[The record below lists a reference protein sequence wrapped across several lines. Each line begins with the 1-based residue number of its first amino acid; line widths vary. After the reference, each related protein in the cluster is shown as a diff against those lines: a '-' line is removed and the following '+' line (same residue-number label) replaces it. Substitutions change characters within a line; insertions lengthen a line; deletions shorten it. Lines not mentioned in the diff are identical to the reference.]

1 MTTDLFPE
9 RIETQRL
16 LFERLGHETIDP
28 FELYEFV
35 SSDDW
40 QSDALD
46 HMPWFRFQRLDEV
59 AGFIDHAEAEWA
71 DRSSARYLL
80 RTNDDDTELVG
91 TTAFDPEWEHRR
103 AGSDVVL
110 APRFWGR
117 EYGFER
123 ASVFVEL
130 TFEVYD
136 LDAYCTTCAVDNE
149 PSRRMIEKIVDA
161 YGGQYEG
168 RLRQFGAPHPGGE
181 VTDQHRYSIVRS
193 EYEQATQDEDTL
205 DFEIEW

>member
-1 MTTDLFPE
+1 MTTDLFPA

-16 LFERLGHETIDP
+16 IFERLSHETVDP

-35 SSDDW
+35 TSDDW

-59 AGFIDHAEAEWA
+59 AGFIDHAETEWA

-91 TTAFDPEWEHRR
+91 TTAFDPEWERRR

-110 APRFWGR
+110 APRCWGR

-149 PSRRMIEKIVDA
+149 PSRRMIEKTVDA
-161 YGGQYEG
+161 YGGEYEG
-168 RLRQFGAPHPGGE
+168 RLRQFGAPRPSGE

-205 DFEIEW
+205 DFGMEW

>member
-1 MTTDLFPE
+1 MRHDIFPE
-9 RIETQRL
+9 RIETRRL
-16 LFERLGHETIDP
+16 IFERLCHETVDP

-35 SSDDW
+35 TRDDW

-59 AGFIDHAEAEWA
+59 AGFIEHAEQEWT

-80 RTNDDDTELVG
+80 RTNDEDTDIVG
-91 TTAFDPEWEHRR
+91 TTAFDPEWESRR

-110 APRFWGR
+110 AKRFWGR
-117 EYGFER
+117 EYGLER
-123 ASVFVEL
+123 ASVFIEL
-130 TFEVYD
+130 TFETYD

-161 YGGQYEG
+161 FGGEYEG
-168 RLRQFGAPHPGGE
+168 RLRQFGAPRPSGE
-181 VTDQHRYSIVRS
+181 VTDQHRFSIVRS
-193 EYEQATQDEDTL
+193 EYERATQGHDTL
-205 DFEIEW
+205 AFEMEW